1 MYVIQ
6 RKRRMVAAAARAF
19 MLDGNLLL
27 DDVLQVVKDVERSK
41 TSVKE
46 SLKICAMLCSS
57 YQGAMLD
64 AFRALSLGSLC
75 SGWNLMLDFGVC
87 KSLEVELKD
96 FLVTN
101 VTAIFKG
108 DTAEGNRQSARL
120 MPILQSVAVSASV
133 LQRTAG
139 GISR

>member
-1 MYVIQ
+1 
-6 RKRRMVAAAARAF
+6 
-19 MLDGNLLL
+19 
-27 DDVLQVVKDVERSK
+27 
-41 TSVKE
+41 
-46 SLKICAMLCSS
+46 MLCSS

-87 KSLEVELKD
+87 EFLEVELRE
-96 FLVTN
+96 FLVAN
-101 VTAIFKG
+101 VTAVFKG
-108 DTAEGNRQSARL
+108 DTAEGDRQRARL